1 MGNLIDAIAALNT
14 QVRQQKPLIHH
25 LTNYV
30 TVNDC
35 ANIVLAIG
43 ASPIMADDIA
53 EAADITR
60 ISSALVL
67 NIGTLNTRTVS
78 SMLASGKA
86 ANEAGIPVVLDPV
99 GAGASALRNETTQ
112 MLIDEVKLSVL
123 RGNLSEIR
131 FISGLASN
139 TKGVD
144 AAEEDMRDGLE
155 SSVQMAKALAQKLQC
170 TVAITGAV
178 DIVTDG
184 ARVALIHNGHPKLSS
199 ITGTGCMCSS
209 LVGAYCGAGSDAFV
223 AAAAGIASMGIAG
236 EIAYERAGQ
245 IGNGSYHMA
254 ILDAISQLDADA
266 LRARGKIDEAEG

>member
-1 MGNLIDAIAALNT
+1 MEKLIDSIAALNA
-14 QVRQQKPLIHH
+14 QVRGQKPLIHH

-86 ANEAGIPVVLDPV
+86 ANAAGIPVVLDPV
-99 GAGASALRNETTQ
+99 GAGASKLRNETTQ
-112 MLIDEVKLSVL
+112 MLIREIKLSVL

-155 SSVQMAKALAQKLQC
+155 SSVQMARELAQKLQC
-170 TVAITGAV
+170 TVAITGAT

-184 ARVALIHNGHPKLSS
+184 TRVALIQNGHKKLSD

-209 LVGAYCGAGSDAFV
+209 LVGSYCGAGKDAFV
-223 AAAAGIASMGIAG
+223 AAAAGIMSMGIAG

-245 IGNGSYHMA
+245 AGNGSYHMA
-254 ILDAISQLDADA
+254 ILDAASQLDADV
-266 LRARGKIDEAEG
+266 LRTRGKIDETAG

>member
-184 ARVALIHNGHPKLSS
+184 ARVALIHNGHAKLSS

>member
-1 MGNLIDAIAALNT
+1 MQKLMEAIAELNA
-14 QVRQQKPLIHH
+14 QVRSQKPLIHH

-53 EAADITR
+53 EASDITR

-86 ANEAGIPVVLDPV
+86 ANESGIPVVLDPV
-99 GAGASALRNETTQ
+99 GAGASQLRNETTQ
-112 MLIDEVKLSVL
+112 MLIGQVKLAVL

-144 AAEEDMRDGLE
+144 AAEEDMQDGLQN
-155 SSVQMAKALAQKLQC
+155 SVQMAKELAQKLQC

-184 ARVALIHNGHPKLSS
+184 VRVALIHNGHKKLSD

-209 LVGAYCGAGSDAFV
+209 LVGSYCGVGSDAFT
-223 AAAAGIASMGIAG
+223 AAAAGIVSMGIAG
-236 EIAYERAGQ
+236 EIAYEKAAQ
-245 IGNGSYHMA
+245 MGNGSYHMA
-254 ILDAISQLDADA
+254 ILDAISLLNGEV
-266 LRARGKIDEAEG
+266 LRKRGKIDETAG

>member
-170 TVAITGAV
+170 TVAITGAT

>member
-1 MGNLIDAIAALNT
+1 
-14 QVRQQKPLIHH
+14 
-25 LTNYV
+25 
-30 TVNDC
+30 
-35 ANIVLAIG
+35 
-43 ASPIMADDIA
+43 
-53 EAADITR
+53 
-60 ISSALVL
+60 
-67 NIGTLNTRTVS
+67 
-78 SMLASGKA
+78 
-86 ANEAGIPVVLDPV
+86 
-99 GAGASALRNETTQ
+99 
-112 MLIDEVKLSVL
+112 
-123 RGNLSEIR
+123 
-131 FISGLASN
+131 
-139 TKGVD
+139 
-144 AAEEDMRDGLE
+144 
-155 SSVQMAKALAQKLQC
+155 MAKALAQKLQC